1 MYWMAFDNYQSVFRA
16 ALVFNVS
23 IKFRVSETSILII
36 GNPEQASNSMVLLM
50 EQNAVQRN

>member
-1 MYWMAFDNYQSVFRA
+1 MAFDNYQSVFRA